1 MKSSGKAT
9 GFDSTNALQ
18 RLKFVATNP
27 VPGGAGKWQ
36 HSGVRVEQSM
46 SLEIQPMKLRVTR
59 RVRVVA
65 ALTMLA
71 AGFGRAEA
79 ADVTTFPANN
89 AVGVNPDTHLVLTL
103 SNAPALGKS
112 GQIRIYDAA
121 GHKLVDT
128 LDLSIP
134 AGPDASR
141 RITAPVTLGI
151 PLDSSVPTSPTTT
164 TPAVRITPADLHNY
178 QLTTIGGL
186 ENFHF
191 YPVIIHGNV
200 ATIYPHNRVLRYG
213 HKYIVQIDPGVLIA
227 ATGAFAGFMTDR
239 SWTFRTK
246 PVPPP
251 ANIAQ
256 VVVAADGSGDFNTVQ
271 GAVDFIPDLPLHR
284 VTIFIKQGTY
294 EEIVFCRNKSNLTF
308 RGEDREKV
316 QVGYA
321 NNSAFNPP
329 QPGPNRRSAF
339 SVYESTDIELINF
352 SVNNYAYGQAEG
364 LLLYG
369 SRIIVSHMNIQGSG
383 DALNLRGPVYLTD
396 SRIGGDGD
404 TILGVGPAF
413 FNRCEFQSIGPFM
426 WIRNTEA
433 NHGNVF
439 MNCTFIT
446 RERST
451 TESPSTLRPPNAP
464 TTARLASQAVL
475 ARLPNNH
482 GLNYPYAEAVLI
494 NCRLKGIPPVG
505 WGPIEDDTSHLHLWE
520 FSSTDL
526 DGHSIDVTKRHPV
539 SKQLTL
545 PLDAE
550 TINNYSNPSFVLD
563 GWTPIVEK

>member
-1 MKSSGKAT
+1 
-9 GFDSTNALQ
+9 
-18 RLKFVATNP
+18 
-27 VPGGAGKWQ
+27 
-36 HSGVRVEQSM
+36 
-46 SLEIQPMKLRVTR
+46 MKLHRVVR
-59 RVRVVA
+59 LVRVVA

-71 AGFGRAEA
+71 ASFARAEA

-89 AVGVNPDTHLVLTL
+89 ANGVNPDTHLVLRF
-103 SNAPALGKS
+103 SSAPTLGKS
-112 GQIRIYDAA
+112 GQIRIHDAA
-121 GHKLVDT
+121 GHQLVDT

-134 AGPDASR
+134 AGPDPSR
-141 RITAPVTLGI
+141 RISAPVTPGI
-151 PLDSSVPTSPTTT
+151 PLDSSIPTSPMTT
-164 TPAVRITPADLHNY
+164 TPAVRITPADMHNY

-200 ATIYPHNRVLRYG
+200 ATIYPHNHVLRYG

-227 ATGAFAGFMTDR
+227 ATGAFARFTTDR
-239 SWTFRTK
+239 SSKWTFRTK
-246 PVPPP
+246 PAPPP

-256 VVVAADGSGDFNTVQ
+256 VVVAADGSGDFSTVQ
-271 GAVDFIPDLPLHR
+271 GAVDFVPDHPPHR
-284 VTIFIKQGTY
+284 VTIFIKNGTY

-339 SVYESTDIELINF
+339 SVYESTDIELTNF
-352 SVNNYAYGQAEG
+352 SVNNDAYGQAEG

-369 SRIIVSHMNIQGSG
+369 SRIIVSHMNIRGSG

-396 SRIGGDGD
+396 SRIIGDGD

-413 FNRCEFQSIGPFM
+413 FNRCEIQSIGPYM

-439 MNCTFIT
+439 VNCTFIT
-446 RERST
+446 RD
-451 TESPSTLRPPNAP
+451 RP
-464 TTARLASQAVL
+464 TAQFRTPGASQAVL

-494 NCRLKGIPPVG
+494 NCRLKGIPPIG

-526 DGHSIDVTKRHPV
+526 DGHPIDATQRHPV

-545 PLDAE
+545 PSDAE

-563 GWTPIVEK
+563 GWTPIVPK